1 MVPRSWLHHLWG
13 QFVIQRIVLEQSAQ
27 KPPAYRAG
35 PLQSSAQCRLPLT
48 RYTVLW
54 LWYTAPDHRRL
65 ESRTVVRRQA
75 ADALGCAF
83 SRPFFVRPTSFS
95 SNAPHL
101 VLLNGEP
108 AAQRAGKPSRMVPAI
123 WPKIHNCGLPCLPYV
138 FHLACPVKTPLC
150 QNGPI
155 CCKLK
160 RPSRTASPVFSRPHI
175 LYHESIK
182 KQDTKLLPI
191 TSPNVD
197 WFSKFFDRQAQW

>member
-65 ESRTVVRRQA
+65 CQTPRSRCSGLRLFPAFLCSPGFLLQQRTTSGTAERRASCPASRKAKPHGACHLTQ
-75 ADALGCAF
+75 DTQLWTALLAICVPL
-83 SRPFFVRPTSFS
+83 SVS
-95 SNAPHL
+95 SKNALLPKRPHL
-101 VLLNGEP
+101 L
-108 AAQRAGKPSRMVPAI
+108 Q
-123 WPKIHNCGLPCLPYV
+123 
-138 FHLACPVKTPLC
+138 VKTALTH
-150 QNGPI
+150 
-155 CCKLK
+155 CKSYL
-160 RPSRTASPVFSRPHI
+160 FSTSHTI
-175 LYHESIK
+175 SWVNK

-191 TSPNVD
+191 TSPNAD